1 MEVIAFIGPSGSGKS
16 HRAQAVAYDYQA
28 ELIIDDGLLIKG
40 SRILAGISAK
50 EQPTRLGAIKTALFS
65 DPHHADEVKAQ
76 IKALAPSRLLII
88 STSREMACRIAKRLE
103 LPPPSL
109 FIDITEVATPD
120 EIARAQQIRR
130 QLGKHVIPVPT
141 VEVKSRFR
149 GNFIEPLKTFLRR
162 RYAPPGR
169 PKTLW
174 VEQTLVRPTFN
185 LLGHFYIS
193 EKVIEQLAAYLVRD
207 GVISHPKVQVDVEN
221 ISGSLTL
228 TIEVTARYG
237 VPWRSYLEAAQ
248 ARVKEGVEN
257 MTGLTVKAVNIIVRQ
272 VLL

>member
-1 MEVIAFIGPSGSGKS
+1 MEVIAFVGPSGSGKS
-16 HRAQAVAYDYQA
+16 HRAHAVAYDYQA
-28 ELIIDDGLLIKG
+28 DLIIDDGLLIKG
-40 SRILAGISAK
+40 SRILAGVSAK
-50 EQPTRLGAIKTALFS
+50 EQPTRVGAIKTALFS
-65 DPHHADEVKAQ
+65 DPRHAEEVKAQ
-76 IKALAPSRLLII
+76 IRALAPSRLLII
-88 STSREMACRIAKRLE
+88 STSPEMACKIAEQLE

-109 FIDITEVATPD
+109 FVDITEVATPH

-141 VEVKSRFR
+141 VEVKSRFK

-162 RYAPPGR
+162 RSALPGR

-193 EKVIEQLAAYLVRD
+193 DKVIEQLAAYLVGD
-207 GVISHPKVQVDVEN
+207 GVISHPKVEVGTDN
-221 ISGSLTL
+221 TSGNLTL
-228 TIEVTARYG
+228 NIEVAARYG
-237 VPWRSYLEAAQ
+237 VPWRPYLEAIQ
-248 ARVKEGVEN
+248 LRVKEGLEN
-257 MTGLTVKAVNIIVRQ
+257 MTGLTVKAVNITVKH

>member
-16 HRAQAVAYDYQA
+16 HRAQAVAFDCQA
-28 ELIIDDGLLIKG
+28 EVIIDDGLLIKG
-40 SRILAGISAK
+40 SRILAGVSAK
-50 EQPTRLGAIKTALFS
+50 EQPTRLGAIKTALFT
-65 DPHHADEVKAQ
+65 DPHHAAEVKAQ
-76 IKALAPSRLLII
+76 IAALAPSRILLI
-88 STSREMACRIAKRLE
+88 STSREMACRIAKQLE
-103 LPPPSL
+103 LPLPTL
-109 FIDITEVATPD
+109 FIDIAEVATPQ
-120 EIARAQQIRR
+120 EIARAKQIRR

-162 RYAPPGR
+162 RSAPPGR

-193 EKVIEQLAAYLVRD
+193 EKVIEQLATYLVANS
-207 GVISHPKVQVDVEN
+207 VISHPKVQVEDT
-221 ISGSLTL
+221 SGGLTL
-228 TIEVTARYG
+228 NIEVTARYG
-237 VPWRSYLEAAQ
+237 VPWRPYLEETQ
-248 ARVKEGVEN
+248 VRVKEGVEN
-257 MTGLTVKAVNIIVRQ
+257 LTGLAVKAVNIIVRQ